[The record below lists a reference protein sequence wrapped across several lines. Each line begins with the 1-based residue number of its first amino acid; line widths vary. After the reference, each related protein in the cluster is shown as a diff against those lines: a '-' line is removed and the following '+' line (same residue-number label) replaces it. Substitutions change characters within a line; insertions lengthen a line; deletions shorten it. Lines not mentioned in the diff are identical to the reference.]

1 MRKATTTLM
10 VGAVAVVGLFAGASA
25 AAQGPRNAGARST
38 IHADVDA
45 RNAGRVNVRPDAQQA
60 AEIRALAPAAVQWN
74 PGQGAPASI
83 VKPRGYL
90 TSASAKGAGQ
100 VARDFL
106 KAHRRLYGLSD
117 AEIGSL
123 ATKSDYRTDHNGVTQ
138 LALGQQDEGRDV
150 FGAIAAFVVDR
161 SGRLVA
167 QNGVLDPDPHAEA
180 PATLSAGEAVRA
192 AADAVSATAAGPL
205 TLRSTTAGPAQRT
218 TFDNPYAPTLA
229 NPRAIR
235 AELVTF
241 PMPAGQAARVAW
253 KIAIEV
259 ADAEDYETVVDARSG
274 GLLYRRNGYRNAAPE
289 GNVYTTQNPIPL
301 SGQGFTSFLGIDG
314 SWVAGD
320 TTQGN
325 NTNTYEDRDANNAS
339 DYQQHT
345 PASPN
350 PNFQRFTA
358 AFTNAYETGP
368 NAGTTAGLDADR
380 DAVAAQLFYW
390 VNFTHDYLYNL
401 GFNEVARNFQ
411 ADNFG
416 RGGAQNDA
424 VQAEIYNG
432 WGDNTGTQKLCP
444 DGDPP
449 VPNSKLCRNNANFNT
464 PADGAAPRLQ
474 VYVGATPLPNR
485 LSEMEGDTVIH
496 EYVHG
501 LSNRLVGGGSM
512 GGGAQTDG
520 MGEGWGDFYTTSIFN
535 DPVIFEYSG
544 QANASGGVSGFRSV
558 RYDTSTLTYTDVC
571 NPGCEEHDD
580 GEVWATVLW
589 AMRARLITKLGS
601 LAAGKARAEQLV
613 IDGMKNTGRDATFL
627 MARDAILAADVTN
640 YAGADT
646 CLIWGVFAARK
657 MGVSAATAADQKSVT
672 AATDGPLT
680 CQPAAN
686 AGGPYTTPEG
696 PDATLSAAA
705 STTPTGTGP
714 LTYQWDFDN
723 DGAYDDA
730 TGVSPAFTNV
740 GRDTTA
746 PLPIGLKVTN
756 ADGFTSTA
764 STTLSVTN
772 VAPVVGTITTNS
784 PRTENSTVTVSGAV
798 TDAGW
803 EDPLSATI
811 NWGDASATQALT
823 GDEEHERPD
832 GTLAYDIAHVYGDDG
847 VFTVTVCASDDDV
860 AAPVCRTTPVTV
872 TNVNPTATI
881 NKSGAT
887 DVNGTPVLIAHT
899 GQPVAFSGR
908 ATDPGSDDLTLRW
921 NWGDGLP
928 LIDATSTYLVN
939 GPATDPDPSPSV
951 QPRDVSDSA
960 SHAFGQ
966 ACTYDIVFSASDD
979 DGGSASATI
988 KVLITGT
995 KDAGRPS
1002 GYWAHQYRQR
1012 GAIDIDSVT
1021 LGCYLEITAFVSK
1034 VFNEVRDVATFQ
1046 KAQTLLFSSGKSVT
1060 KRDQLERD
1068 LLTAWLNFANGAVG
1082 WSELVDTNA
1091 DGVAD
1096 TQFHVAMQT
1105 AESVRLSPA
1114 PTPAQ
1119 LDAQRAKLQ
1128 SINDTA

>member
-1 MRKATTTLM
+1 MLM

-25 AAQGPRNAGARST
+25 DAQGPRNAGARST

-45 RNAGRVNVRPDAQQA
+45 RNARRVNVRPDAQQA

-74 PGQGAPASI
+74 PAQGAPASI

-90 TSASAKGAGQ
+90 TNASARGAGQ

-106 KAHRRLYGLSD
+106 RAHRRLYGLSD
-117 AEIGSL
+117 ADIGSL

-138 LALGQQDEGRDV
+138 LALGQKDEGRDV

-253 KIAIEV
+253 KIAMEV

-301 SGQGFTSFLGIDG
+301 TGQGFTSFVGIDG

-345 PASPN
+345 PASPD

-411 ADNFG
+411 TNNFG

-424 VQAEIYNG
+424 VLAEVYNG

-464 PADGAAPRLQ
+464 PADGTAPRLQ

-485 LSEMEGDTVIH
+485 LSEVEGDTVIH

-520 MGEGWGDFYTTSIFN
+520 MGEGWGDFYSTSIFN

-613 IDGMKNTGRDATFL
+613 IDGMKNTGKDATFL

-672 AATDGPLT
+672 AATDGPPT

-696 PDATLSAAA
+696 QDATLSAAA

-714 LTYQWDFDN
+714 LTYEWDFDN

-823 GDEEHERPD
+823 GTEEHARPD
-832 GTLAYDIAHVYGDDG
+832 GSITYSADHVYGDDG

-881 NKSGAT
+881 NESGAT

-928 LIDATSTYLVN
+928 LIDATRTYLVN
-939 GPATDPDPSPSV
+939 GPATDPAPSPSI
-951 QPRDVSDSA
+951 QPRDVTDTRSK
-960 SHAFGQ
+960 AFGQ
-966 ACTYDIVFSASDD
+966 ACTYDVELSALDD
-979 DGGSASATI
+979 DAGTGADTI
-988 KVLITGT
+988 AVLI
-995 KDAGRPS
+995 AGAAGS
-1002 GYWAHQYRQR
+1002 HDKSAGWWENEFASKGDDLTAAQL
-1012 GAIDIDSVT
+1012 T
-1021 LGCYLEITAFVSK
+1021 CYLKITSFVSK
-1034 VFNEVRDVATFQ
+1034 VFNEVNDVSTFPLARKVVGANYNQ
-1046 KAQTLLFSSGKSVT
+1046 
-1060 KRDQLERD
+1060 
-1068 LLTAWLNFANGAVG
+1068 LTARVRLDRTMLACWLNFANGAFD
-1082 WSELVDTNA
+1082 WNEPRDTDRN
-1091 DGVAD
+1091 GVPD
-1096 TQFHVAMQT
+1096 TTFRLAMQA
-1105 AESVRLSPA
+1105 AEAVRLNPA
-1114 PTPAQ
+1114 ATTAQ
-1119 LDAQRAKLQ
+1119 LDRQRDILATLD
-1128 SINDTA
+1128 S

>member
-1 MRKATTTLM
+1 MLIA
-10 VGAVAVVGLFAGASA
+10 GAVVVVGVLAGASA
-25 AAQGPRNAGARST
+25 SANAQAPRSTGAVGARS
-38 IHADVDA
+38 AVPRDVDV
-45 RNAGRVNVRPDAQQA
+45 RNARRVDVRPDAQQA

-117 AEIGSL
+117 ADIGSL

-138 LALGQQDEGRDV
+138 LALGQTDEGRDV

-167 QNGVLDPDPHAEA
+167 QNGVLDPDPRAEA

-205 TLRSTTAGPAQRT
+205 TLRSADSGPSRRT

-253 KIAIEV
+253 KIAMEV

-274 GLLYRRNGYRNAAPE
+274 DVLYRRNGYRNAAE
-289 GNVYTTQNPIPL
+289 GNVYRTQNPIPL
-301 SGQGFTSFLGIDG
+301 TGRQTTPFAGIDG
-314 SWVAGD
+314 TWVAGD

-325 NTNTYEDRDANNAS
+325 NANTYEDRDANNAS

-345 PASPN
+345 PAAPD
-350 PNFQRFTA
+350 PAFQHFNA

-411 ADNFG
+411 ANNFG

-424 VQAEIYNG
+424 VQAEVYNG

-464 PADGAAPRLQ
+464 PADGTAPRLQ

-520 MGEGWGDFYTTSIFN
+520 MGEGWGDFYSTSIFN

-613 IDGMKNTGRDATFL
+613 IDGMKNTGKDATFL

-672 AATDGPLT
+672 AATDGPPT

-696 PDATLSAAA
+696 QVATLSAAA

-714 LTYQWDFDN
+714 LTYEWDFDN

-803 EDPLSATI
+803 KDPLSATI
-811 NWGDASATQALT
+811 NWGDGSATQALT
-823 GDEEHERPD
+823 GTEEHARPD
-832 GTLAYDIAHVYGDDG
+832 GSITYSADHVYGDDG

-881 NKSGAT
+881 NESGAT

-928 LIDATSTYLVN
+928 LIDVSTSRLVN
-939 GPATDPDPSPSV
+939 PPATDPDPSPSI
-951 QPRDVSDSA
+951 QPRDVTDARSK
-960 SHAFGQ
+960 AFGQ
-966 ACTYDIVFSASDD
+966 ACTYDVEFSALDD
-979 DGGSASATI
+979 DGGAATDTI
-988 KVLITGT
+988 SVLIAGAAGSHDKSAGWWANEFATRGT
-995 KDAGRPS
+995 DLTA
-1002 GYWAHQYRQR
+1002 AQL
-1012 GAIDIDSVT
+1012 T
-1021 LGCYLEITAFVSK
+1021 CYLKITSFVSK
-1034 VFNEVRDVATFQ
+1034 VFNEVNDVSTFALARKVVSANYSQ
-1046 KAQTLLFSSGKSVT
+1046 
-1060 KRDQLERD
+1060 
-1068 LLTAWLNFANGAVG
+1068 LTARVRLDRTMLACWLNFANGAFD
-1082 WSELVDTNA
+1082 WNEPRDTNRN
-1091 DGVAD
+1091 GVAD
-1096 TQFHVAMQT
+1096 TTFRLAMQA
-1105 AESVRLSPA
+1105 AEAVRLNPA
-1114 PTPAQ
+1114 ATTAQ
-1119 LDAQRAKLQ
+1119 LDRQRDILATLD
-1128 SINDTA
+1128 S